1 MIWTR
6 FGAHLL
12 TGLALA
18 GMLPA
23 TLAAQ
28 TGSSYAGQEFR
39 LPNSGQKITPLAPLG
54 AQYQRLNPNF
64 SDFPGYV
71 AGQAVTSVVS
81 PDGKTLFVLTSGY
94 NLVNNPTSGNSDAAD
109 STEFVFIYNISTPAN
124 PLQTQVIQLGNTY
137 TGIAVDPSGSAFYVA
152 GGVDD
157 DVHIFTMQSGSWT
170 EAAGSPVNLGHYFAT
185 NPFLGTSN
193 PFFNE
198 ADGLVGGNGL
208 DAAPESCGVAISADG
223 GVLAVANYYNDSI
236 SVLTRTGSGGSW
248 RLVEE
253 LDLRPGKAATNPQHG
268 VPGGEYPYWVVV
280 KGSAGTGYTAYVSS
294 VRDRE
299 VDVVTALTGMPVVS
313 TRISVS
319 GQPNKMTL
327 DSNQRYLYVAEDN
340 SDSVGVIDTNT
351 NMLVENIP
359 VTAPAGLLDST
370 LSTLKGN
377 DTNSVTLT
385 PDGTKLYVTNG
396 WMNDVAVVGLTG
408 PAPHSV
414 MGLIPTG
421 WYPTSV
427 SFSGDGSYVYV
438 LNYKSPT
445 GRNDGNSSVPDNC
458 GTNCYDLQLIKAGL
472 QIFPVPTTWELDRLT
487 EQVATNNSFKR
498 RANPLDD
505 WTMAAVRQRIQH
517 VIYIIKENRTYDQIL
532 GDLPVGNGDPS
543 DTEWGE
549 AVTPNQHALASQF
562 VDLDNFYDTSEVSMD
577 GWPWSTSAHA
587 IDTVERQTTVNYA
600 DRCVSYFPPA
610 DCSGFPGPMTYDS
623 EGSNRNVNVGI
634 GTLAGR
640 EVDLPL
646 MAYPPYNDPD
656 LLPSTN
662 NAAAPDGPSGEE
674 GAGFLWDAAL
684 RAGKTVRN
692 YGMFIDEVRYQLA
705 PFGPPISYFQI
716 PVLRYPFNPTQAPY
730 DQVVPNPLAGGAP
743 FGQTQ
748 VAYSTSPSLQNYTDI
763 YYRGFD
769 QNMADFYLY
778 QEWSRDVD
786 ANGLADLVLL
796 RLPHDHTG
804 SFSTALDGVNT
815 PELQT
820 ADNDYAVGLVAQKIA
835 SSPAY
840 RNNTL
845 IFVIEDDSQAGVDH
859 VDSHRSIAFVVGPYV
874 KRNAVIS
881 AHYTTLSMYRTIEDI
896 LGTAHSNLNDAL
908 AHPMTEVFDLDQNLT
923 ETPFTFTA
931 TPSAYLYGTSLIG
944 LPPMQADL
952 RIPHSTHDA
961 AYWTKVTAGMNF
973 SKEDD
978 FDFARY
984 NHILWE
990 GLMGSKPYPSGP
1002 SGLDLRTNRAELL
1015 RRFHADLDKSSRP
1028 GNPGETNVEAG
1039 TGQ

>member
-12 TGLALA
+12 TSLALA

-28 TGSSYAGQEFR
+28 TGSNYAGQEFR
-39 LPNSGQKITPLAPLG
+39 LPNSGHKITPLAPSG
-54 AQYQRLNPNF
+54 AQYLRLNPNF

-94 NLVNNPTSGNSDAAD
+94 NLVNNPTSGNIDAAD

-124 PLQTQVIQLGNTY
+124 PLQTQVIQLSNTY
-137 TGIAVDPSGSAFYVA
+137 TGIAVDPSGTAFYVA

-157 DVHIFTMQSGSWT
+157 DVHIFTMQSGSWK
-170 EAAGSPVNLGHYFAT
+170 EEAGSPVNLGHYFAT

-198 ADGLVGGNGL
+198 SDGLVGGNGL
-208 DAAPESCGVAISADG
+208 AAAPESCGVAISRDG
-223 GVLAVANYYNDSI
+223 AVLVVANYYNDSV
-236 SVLTRTGSGGSW
+236 SMLTKTGSGGSW

-280 KGSAGTGYTAYVSS
+280 QGSADTGYTAYVSS
-294 VRDRE
+294 IRDRE
-299 VDVVTALTGMPVVS
+299 VDVVTGLTGTPVVS

-351 NMLVENIP
+351 NTLVENIP
-359 VTAPAGLLDST
+359 VTAPPGLLESK

-396 WMNDVAVVGLTG
+396 WMNDVAVVRLTG

-414 MGLIPTG
+414 IGLIPTG

-445 GRNDGNSSVPDNC
+445 GRNDANPSAPDNC

-472 QIFPVPTTWELDRLT
+472 QIFPVPTSWELDRLT
-487 EQVATNNSFKR
+487 EQVATNNSFER
-498 RANPLDD
+498 RANPFDD
-505 WTMAAVRQRIQH
+505 WTMAALRQRIQH

-549 AVTPNQHALASQF
+549 AVTPNLHALASQF

-610 DCSGFPGPMTYDS
+610 DCAGFPGPMTYDS
-623 EGSNRNVNVGI
+623 EGSNRNVNVGV
-634 GTLAGR
+634 GTLADR

-656 LLPSTN
+656 LLPGTN
-662 NAAAPDGPSGEE
+662 NAGAPDGPSGEE

-684 RAGKTVRN
+684 RAGKTVRD

-705 PFGPPISYFQI
+705 PFGPPISYYQI

-763 YYRGFD
+763 YFRGFD

-786 ANGLADLVLL
+786 ANGLANLVLL

-820 ADNDYAVGLVAQKIA
+820 ADNDYAVGLVVQKIA
-835 SSPAY
+835 SSPTY

-874 KRNAVIS
+874 KRNSVIS
-881 AHYTTLSMYRTIEDI
+881 THYTTLSMYRTIEDI

-908 AHPMTEVFDLDQNLT
+908 ANPMTEVFDLAQNLT

-931 TPSAYLYGTSLIG
+931 TPSAYLYSTSLIG

-952 RIPHSTHDA
+952 RVPRSTHDA

-990 GLMGSKPYPSGP
+990 GLMGSRPYPSGP
-1002 SGLDLRTNRAELL
+1002 SGLDLRANRAELL

-1028 GNPGETNVEAG
+1028 GNADQTDSEAG

>member
-28 TGSSYAGQEFR
+28 TGSNYAGQEFL
-39 LPNSGQKITPLAPLG
+39 LPNTGQKITPLAPKG

-109 STEFVFIYNISTPAN
+109 STEFVFIYNISTPSS
-124 PLQTQVIQLGNTY
+124 PLQTQAIQLYNTY

-157 DVHIFTMQSGSWT
+157 DVHIFTMQSGSWE

-198 ADGLVGGNGL
+198 AGGLVGGIGL
-208 DAAPESCGVAISADG
+208 AAAPESCGVAISSDG
-223 GVLAVANYYNDSI
+223 AMLVVANYYNDSI
-236 SVLTRTGSGGSW
+236 SMLTKTGSGGSW

-253 LDLRPGKAATNPQHG
+253 LDLRPGKASTNPQPG

-280 KGSAGTGYTAYVSS
+280 KGSAVTGYTAYVSS
-294 VRDRE
+294 IRDRE
-299 VDVVTALTGMPVVS
+299 VDVVTGLTGTPVVS

-351 NMLVENIP
+351 NLLVENIP
-359 VTAPAGLLDST
+359 VTAPAGLLESR

-427 SFSGDGSYVYV
+427 SFSGDGSHVYV

-445 GRNDGNSSVPDNC
+445 GRNDGNSSAPDDC

-472 QIFPVPTTWELDRLT
+472 QIFPVPTTGELHRLT
-487 EQVATNNSFKR
+487 EQVAANNSFKG
-498 RANPLDD
+498 RANPIDAR
-505 WTMAAVRQRIQH
+505 TMAALHQRIQH
-517 VIYIIKENRTYDQIL
+517 VIYIIKENRTYDQVL

-549 AVTPNQHALASQF
+549 AVTPNLHALASQF

-587 IDTVERQTTVNYA
+587 IDTVERQTPVNYA

-610 DCSGFPGPMTYDS
+610 DCAGFPGPMTYDS

-646 MAYPPYNDPD
+646 MASPPLNDPD
-656 LLPSTN
+656 LLPGTN
-662 NAAAPDGPSGEE
+662 NAGAPDGPNGEE

-684 RAGKTVRN
+684 RAGKTVRD

-705 PFGPPISYFQI
+705 PFGPPISNYQI
-716 PVLRYPFNPTQAPY
+716 PVFRYPFNPTQAPY
-730 DQVVPNPLAGGAP
+730 NQVIPNPLAGGAP

-763 YYRGFD
+763 YFRGFD

-796 RLPHDHTG
+796 RLAHDHTG
-804 SFSTALDGVNT
+804 NFSTALDGVNT

-835 SSPAY
+835 SSPTY

-859 VDSHRSIAFVVGPYV
+859 VDSHRSIAFVIGPYV
-874 KRNAVIS
+874 KKNTVIS
-881 AHYTTLSMYRTIEDI
+881 TPYTTVSMYRTMEDI
-896 LGTAHSNLNDAL
+896 LGTDHSNLNDAL
-908 AHPMTEVFDLDQNLT
+908 ASPMTAVFDLNQNLT

-931 TPSAYLYGTSLIG
+931 TPSAFLYGTSLIG
-944 LPPMQADL
+944 LPPMPADL
-952 RIPHSTHDA
+952 RVPRSTHDA
-961 AYWTKVTAGMNF
+961 TYWSKVTAGMNF

-984 NHILWE
+984 NRIMWE
-990 GLMGSKPYPSGP
+990 GLMGPKPYPSGP
-1002 SGLDLRTNRAELL
+1002 NGLDLRANRAELL
-1015 RRFHADLDKSSRP
+1015 RRFHADSDKSSRP
-1028 GNPGETNVEAG
+1028 GNPGETDGGAG